1 MSAVSS
7 NFRGAVFMFA
17 IVELSAQAVKPA
29 AGHARGKLLARLA
42 RVARKVQHELRSWI
56 TERRS
61 RRQ

>member
-1 MSAVSS
+1 
-7 NFRGAVFMFA
+7 
-17 IVELSAQAVKPA
+17 VELSAQAVKPE

>member
-17 IVELSAQAVKPA
+17 IVNCSRERSRRTPA
-29 AGHARGKLLARLA
+29 TLGKLLARLA
-42 RVARKVQHELRSWI
+42 GVARKVQHELRSWI
-56 TERRS
+56 TETGS